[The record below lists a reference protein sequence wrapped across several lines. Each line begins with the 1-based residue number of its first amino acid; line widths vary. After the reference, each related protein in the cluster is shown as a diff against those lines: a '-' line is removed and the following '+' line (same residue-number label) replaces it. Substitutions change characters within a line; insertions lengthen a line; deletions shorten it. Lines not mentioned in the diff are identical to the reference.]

1 MASELHLIVG
11 CPAAPRRAPTH
22 IGPEFLSDAWFVR
35 REVFSVSVCQHL
47 DHVHACIDLLSVIAG
62 MALDA
67 WIFSLAK
74 SEFMSA
80 GAQSFARGRRNVT
93 CGK

>member
-1 MASELHLIVG
+1 LASELRLIVG
-11 CPAAPRRAPTH
+11 CPAALRRAPTH

-62 MALDA
+62 IALDA
-67 WIFSLAK
+67 WIFSLGEIRTYERWRT
-74 SEFMSA
+74 EFRE
-80 GAQSFARGRRNVT
+80 GAA
-93 CGK
+93 